1 MIGFY
6 EDDLRFLIALCRE
19 HCAVLRIEFREAHGD
34 PAMQQAIAREMQQA
48 RRCARK
54 LKRVIGEADA
64 GPPRHA
70 NCRSVL
76 TDMRTDMRTDMP
88 TPHADALIEYLRR
101 EGL

>member
-34 PAMQQAIAREMQQA
+34 PAMQQILAQEMQQA

-54 LKRVIGEADA
+54 LKRVIGETDA
-64 GPPRHA
+64 EPPRHA
-70 NCRSVL
+70 NCRSV
-76 TDMRTDMRTDMP
+76 RTDMP
-88 TPHADALIEYLRR
+88 TPHADALIEDLRR